1 MCESVWVSV
10 SVGEGGVK
18 STWGRADTQSGAG
31 RPGVGKPVGPL
42 AVSLSPSFSVSLTC
56 DFQLLTSLGG
66 GVCMC
71 VVEWRGGV
79 KDVLEKKWDK
89 QRNAAVPPAHFQSFS
104 RLRRQTSK

>member
-1 MCESVWVSV
+1 MCESVCVSV

-71 VVEWRGGV
+71 VCLYLCVCV
-79 KDVLEKKWDK
+79 C
-89 QRNAAVPPAHFQSFS
+89 VPPNPKQLSME
-104 RLRRQTSK
+104 T